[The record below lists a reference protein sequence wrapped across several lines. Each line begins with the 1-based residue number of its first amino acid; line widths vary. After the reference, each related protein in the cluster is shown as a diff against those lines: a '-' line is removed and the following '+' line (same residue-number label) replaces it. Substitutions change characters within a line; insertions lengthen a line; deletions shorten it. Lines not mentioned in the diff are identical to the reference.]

1 MHIYLTHYCTAN
13 MIMVYAGD
21 EGAKADIKAA
31 GDDVP
36 PVEPVD
42 DTHSSSVTAADNI
55 VQAEQCVDDTRQEQ
69 LLPPAASLADVASPV
84 PDHSP
89 VPVTS
94 PAQSPSHS
102 AADTPPPSPP
112 PSVTAV
118 TTNVADVA
126 ETNIAVV
133 QGL

>member
-1 MHIYLTHYCTAN
+1 MVL
-13 MIMVYAGD
+13 VYAGD
-21 EGAKADIKAA
+21 EGAKADMEAA
-31 GDDVP
+31 GDDIP

-42 DTHSSSVTAADNI
+42 DTHSSSVTAADNV

-69 LLPPAASLADVASPV
+69 LLPPAASLPDVASPV

-94 PAQSPSHS
+94 PTQSPSHS
-102 AADTPPPSPP
+102 AANTPPPSPP
-112 PSVTAV
+112 PSVTAA
-118 TTNVADVA
+118 TTNVVADVA
-126 ETNIAVV
+126 ETNITIV